1 MNIICDIVDKVK
13 EELVKDKND
22 VTQAMLVAPYYLNQE
37 IKDEELQE
45 IIHFSKKLD
54 QRDCPNF
61 KSIYD
66 QEINNAVWS
75 VVCCA
80 IQSNDLIEEINK
92 LLAIYTD
99 LNIHLDIVFTIKKQW
114 KMEMENYGNGEIN
127 YQILTSYSRQ
137 DLFFEIIKVL
147 ESSII
152 C

>member
-22 VTQAMLVAPYYLNQE
+22 VTQAMLLAPYYLNQE

-61 KSIYD
+61 KSIFD

-75 VVCCA
+75 IVCWA
-80 IQSNDLIEEINK
+80 IQSNNLIEEINK

-99 LNIHLDIVFTIKKQW
+99 LKIHLSLDFTFTKQW
-114 KMEMENYGNGEIN
+114 KMKVENYGSGDIN
-127 YQILTSYSRQ
+127 YRRLTSYSCA
-137 DLFFEIIKVL
+137 DLFFETVDIIK
-147 ESSII
+147 EIQ
-152 C
+152 